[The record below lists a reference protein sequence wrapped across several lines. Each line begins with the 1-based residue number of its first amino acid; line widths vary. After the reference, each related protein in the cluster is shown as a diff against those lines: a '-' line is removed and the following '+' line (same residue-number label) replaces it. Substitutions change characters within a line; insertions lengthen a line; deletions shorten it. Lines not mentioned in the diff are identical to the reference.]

1 MTAELIGIGG
11 LSLATDFLIR
21 LKKHDSSSINIEI
34 LLGIDRGCL
43 DLAKQQVTMLEALG
57 FIQIE
62 QKRV

>member
-1 MTAELIGIGG
+1 VTAELIGIGG

-43 DLAKQQVTMLEALG
+43 DLAKQQVTML
-57 FIQIE
+57 
-62 QKRV
+62 